1 MLVVLEDIF
10 QMITFEVSGTSY
22 LPFVHEMAMT
32 TRRQRHGLSKLA
44 EEIATLTI
52 SNGMCSHAGATGR
65 KKQKALAES
74 APNAQDQRSS
84 KDEEPRV
91 IRLKEVIKKVGLS
104 RSTIYNLIEDGRFPQ
119 RLQLLERAIGF
130 YEHEVDAWILQLGRK
145 A

>member
-1 MLVVLEDIF
+1 LLVVLEDIF

-65 KKQKALAES
+65 ENRRHSLSQLQTHKI
-74 APNAQDQRSS
+74 
-84 KDEEPRV
+84 KDPP
-91 IRLKEVIKKVGLS
+91 KMK
-104 RSTIYNLIEDGRFPQ
+104 NL
-119 RLQLLERAIGF
+119 
-130 YEHEVDAWILQLGRK
+130 V
-145 A
+145 